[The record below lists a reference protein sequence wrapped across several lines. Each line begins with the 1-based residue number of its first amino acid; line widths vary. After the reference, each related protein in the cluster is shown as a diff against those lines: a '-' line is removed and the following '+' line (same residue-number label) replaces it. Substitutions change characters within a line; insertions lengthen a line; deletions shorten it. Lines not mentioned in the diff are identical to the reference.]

1 MVTNIPKIPEER
13 GIDKLKAW
21 SLRLP
26 DELYE
31 WLIQKAGEET
41 ARRKKRVS
49 MNALT
54 VDILMKAMRADK
66 KKGGG

>member
-1 MVTNIPKIPEER
+1 
-13 GIDKLKAW
+13 LKVLT
-21 SLRLP
+21 LRLP
-26 DELYE
+26 DELHE

>member
-1 MVTNIPKIPEER
+1 M
-13 GIDKLKAW
+13 
-21 SLRLP
+21 P

-31 WLIQKAGEET
+31 WLIEKAGRET

-54 VDILMKAMRADK
+54 VDILLKAMRADK
-66 KKGGG
+66 KKSG